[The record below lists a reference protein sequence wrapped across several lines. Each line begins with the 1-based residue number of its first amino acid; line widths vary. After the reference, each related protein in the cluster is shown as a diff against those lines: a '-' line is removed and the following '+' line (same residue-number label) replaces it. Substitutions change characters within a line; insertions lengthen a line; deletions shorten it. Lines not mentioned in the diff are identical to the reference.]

1 MSREADEIRL
11 ARIEEKVDDLAQAF
25 VILARVE
32 EKQAQM
38 EALRIE
44 SNRRTDHN
52 IQSILSEIK
61 ELRQNQNDQ
70 DKAVAENTRITNN
83 LSKFFWIL
91 VSTVAT
97 AVIGTLVINFLT

>member
-97 AVIGTLVINFLT
+97 AVIGSLVINFL

>member
-1 MSREADEIRL
+1 MSRAADEIRL

-61 ELRQNQNDQ
+61 ELRQNKNDQ

-97 AVIGTLVINFLT
+97 AVIGSLVINFL